1 VDKPE
6 GKYPWQVRLYAN
18 DQIGLCGGSIIA
30 AEWVLTAAHCV
41 LDTEAV
47 VVGYGSID
55 RMMTT
60 KIPAPKSSSIP

>member
-1 VDKPE
+1 MASAPL
-6 GKYPWQVRLYAN
+6 RRRS
-18 DQIGLCGGSIIA
+18 IGFCGGSIIA
-30 AEWVLTAAHCV
+30 AEWILTAAHCV

-60 KIPAPKSSSIP
+60 KIPSA